1 MQAIIMAGG
10 EGRRLYPYTAILP
23 KPLMPIGNIPIL
35 ELILR
40 QLKYYGF
47 DKVTLAVG
55 YLAEL
60 LQAYFGSG
68 ERWGMDITY
77 SREKENRGTIG
88 PLSLIEELHDSFLV
102 MNGDILTDLDYKA
115 LFDFHQQS
123 DQLVTIASFTKQI
136 QIDLGVLKT
145 EEQNFLIDYIE
156 KPVLDY
162 QVSMGI
168 YVMNRQIL
176 DFFPYN
182 TYLDVPTLMTKLL
195 DKDLPPKIFQH
206 KGRWLDIGRKED
218 YEKAINEFESMIEN
232 FLPK

>member
-10 EGRRLYPYTAILP
+10 EGRRLHPYTTILP

-47 DKVTLAVG
+47 DQITLAVG

-68 ERWGMDITY
+68 ERWGIDITY
-77 SREKENRGTIG
+77 SREKMNLGTIG
-88 PLSLIEELHDSFLV
+88 PLSLINELQDSFLV

-115 LFDFHQQS
+115 LFDFHQRS

-136 QIDLGVLKT
+136 QIDLGVLQT
-145 EEQNFLIDYIE
+145 EEQNFLIDYVE
-156 KPVLDY
+156 KPVLL
-162 QVSMGI
+162 GI
-168 YVMNRQIL
+168 ICVCVL
-176 DFFPYN
+176 
-182 TYLDVPTLMTKLL
+182 
-195 DKDLPPKIFQH
+195 
-206 KGRWLDIGRKED
+206 
-218 YEKAINEFESMIEN
+218 
-232 FLPK
+232 